1 MKNLKLIALASVLT
15 IGTTITVNAQDAAN
29 KQPVKESLKKERQVK
44 IEEMKEE
51 LKLSD
56 EQVQKIKAIHAK
68 KEAEKETY
76 KDKVQEINKAEKEEI
91 NQVLTDEQKAI
102 LKAKRME
109 HRKAQSVKNAQPE
122 PAEKAV
128 APRN

>member
-1 MKNLKLIALASVLT
+1 MKNLKLIALASAIA

-29 KQPVKESLKKERQVK
+29 KQPVKESLKKEHKVK
-44 IEEMKEE
+44 VEEMKAE

-56 EQVQKIKAIHAK
+56 EQVEKIKAIQAK
-68 KEAEKETY
+68 KEAEKETH
-76 KDKVQEINKAEKEEI
+76 KDKVQEINKTEKEEI

-109 HRKAQSVKNAQPE
+109 NRKQAPIKKQKNKREMP
-122 PAEKAV
+122 KS
-128 APRN
+128 NH